1 MRFIVSILLLMI
13 SIHTI
18 SFQGYVSAE
27 EKTTSNLITNGNFE
41 TGNSNGWTTQG
52 NVQVLNDCCELN
64 NVTSNYDLEFG
75 DSGSIEQ
82 QFNLSTDAITQNMLN
97 NGITLN
103 STVEVQNGECGVTNC
118 WGGSGAADTFTITL
132 KIKDSNGNT
141 LATTTNVRTNVTGIT
156 GANFQDTLIY
166 TGENSNLGNI
176 NISGSDANA
185 PSSLG
190 GPNLDNISVTMNYD
204 DTVLSTAVQT
214 ELTEIQEELTEVVKL
229 LLIETFEEESIAI
242 ETLPEPQEL
251 EIITKELVAEIM
263 EEVKE
268 SFEPRML
275 VATFT
280 EEAPKFIEEATE
292 IVEEIYEEEAPISMA
307 PEKKEMVQEEEK
319 EEVVNVQ
326 EKEQTQEEPKAE
338 TQAKEE
344 ESSSEESTTEV
355 VSTTN
360 SSKQKTIQS
369 KKTININKV
378 MDKVDAQVKDIAKNL
393 AVKNIIKLD
402 AMAKDQASLNGY
414 SDKEFYIPKNIY
426 LDQLNIFDPR
436 LIYNNFSLNTY
447 IVNDK
452 VFIKEQKL
460 NKINLKKR
468 RLLLDLQELKNG

>member
-214 ELTEIQEELTEVVKL
+214 
-229 LLIETFEEESIAI
+229 
-242 ETLPEPQEL
+242 
-251 EIITKELVAEIM
+251 
-263 EEVKE
+263 
-268 SFEPRML
+268 
-275 VATFT
+275 
-280 EEAPKFIEEATE
+280 
-292 IVEEIYEEEAPISMA
+292 
-307 PEKKEMVQEEEK
+307 
-319 EEVVNVQ
+319 
-326 EKEQTQEEPKAE
+326 
-338 TQAKEE
+338 
-344 ESSSEESTTEV
+344 
-355 VSTTN
+355 
-360 SSKQKTIQS
+360 
-369 KKTININKV
+369 
-378 MDKVDAQVKDIAKNL
+378 
-393 AVKNIIKLD
+393 
-402 AMAKDQASLNGY
+402 
-414 SDKEFYIPKNIY
+414 
-426 LDQLNIFDPR
+426 
-436 LIYNNFSLNTY
+436 
-447 IVNDK
+447 
-452 VFIKEQKL
+452 
-460 NKINLKKR
+460 
-468 RLLLDLQELKNG
+468 

>member
-1 MRFIVSILLLMI
+1 MRYIVLILLLI
-13 SIHTI
+13 TLTHTTL
-18 SFQGYVSAE
+18 AA

-41 TGNSNGWTTQG
+41 TGNANGWTTTG
-52 NVQVLNDCCELN
+52 NVDVLNDCCTLN
-64 NVTSNYDLEFG
+64 NVASNYDLEFG

-82 QFNLSTDAITQNMLN
+82 QFNLSTDTITQNMLN

-103 STVEVQNGECGVTNC
+103 STVEVQNGECGVSGC
-118 WGGSGAADTFTITL
+118 WGGSGPADSFTITL
-132 KIKDSNGNT
+132 KIKDSNGNV
-141 LATTTNVRTNVTGIT
+141 LAETTNVRTNITGIN
-156 GANFQDTLIY
+156 GANFSDTLIY
-166 TGENSNLGNI
+166 TGENSNLGNL
-176 NISGSDANA
+176 NIAGTDANA
-185 PSSLG
+185 PSTLG

-251 EIITKELVAEIM
+251 EIITKEIVAEVM

-268 SFEPRML
+268 SFEPQML

-280 EEAPKFIEEATE
+280 EKEPEFIEEATE
-292 IVEEIYEEEAPISMA
+292 IVEEIYEEEAPVSMA
-307 PEKKEMVQEEEK
+307 PEKEEMVQEEEK
-319 EEVVNVQ
+319 KEVVSVQ
-326 EKEQTQEEPKAE
+326 EEEQTKEEPKAQ

-369 KKTININKV
+369 KKTINISKV

-402 AMAKDQASLNGY
+402 AMAGDQASLNSY
-414 SDKEFYIPKNIY
+414 SNKEFYLPKDIY
-426 LDQLNIFDPR
+426 LNQLNIFDPR
-436 LIYNNFSLNTY
+436 LIYNNVNLNNY

-460 NKINLKKR
+460 NEINLKKR
-468 RLLLDLQELKNG
+468 RLLLELQELKNG

>member
-1 MRFIVSILLLMI
+1 MRYIVLILLLI
-13 SIHTI
+13 TLTHTTL
-18 SFQGYVSAE
+18 AA

-41 TGNSNGWTTQG
+41 TGNANGWTTTG
-52 NVQVLNDCCELN
+52 NVDVLNDCCTLN
-64 NVTSNYDLEFG
+64 NVASNYDLEFG

-82 QFNLSTDAITQNMLN
+82 QFNLSTDTITQNMLN

-103 STVEVQNGECGVTNC
+103 STVEVQNGECGVSGC
-118 WGGSGAADTFTITL
+118 WGGSGPADSFTITL
-132 KIKDSNGNT
+132 KIKDSNGNV
-141 LATTTNVRTNVTGIT
+141 LAETTNVRTNITGIN
-156 GANFQDTLIY
+156 GANFSDTLIY
-166 TGENSNLGNI
+166 TGENSNLGNL
-176 NISGSDANA
+176 NIAGTDANA
-185 PSSLG
+185 PSTLG

-251 EIITKELVAEIM
+251 EIITKEIVAEVM

-268 SFEPRML
+268 SFEPQML

-280 EEAPKFIEEATE
+280 EKEPEFIEEATE
-292 IVEEIYEEEAPISMA
+292 IVEEIYEEEAPVSMA
-307 PEKKEMVQEEEK
+307 PEKEEMVQEEEK
-319 EEVVNVQ
+319 KEVVSVQ
-326 EKEQTQEEPKAE
+326 EEKQTKEEPKAQ

-369 KKTININKV
+369 KKTINISKV

-402 AMAKDQASLNGY
+402 AMAGDQASLNSY
-414 SDKEFYIPKNIY
+414 SNKEFYLPKDIY
-426 LDQLNIFDPR
+426 LNQLNIFDPR
-436 LIYNNFSLNTY
+436 LIYNNVNLNNY

-460 NKINLKKR
+460 NEINLKKK
-468 RLLLDLQELKNG
+468 RLLLELQELKNG

>member
-1 MRFIVSILLLMI
+1 MRYIVLILLLI
-13 SIHTI
+13 TLTHTTL
-18 SFQGYVSAE
+18 AA

-41 TGNSNGWTTQG
+41 TGNANGWTTTG
-52 NVQVLNDCCELN
+52 NVDVLNDCCTLN
-64 NVTSNYDLEFG
+64 NVASNYDLEFG

-82 QFNLSTDAITQNMLN
+82 QFNLSTDTITQNMLN

-103 STVEVQNGECGVTNC
+103 STVEVQNGECGVSGC
-118 WGGSGAADTFTITL
+118 WGGSGPADSFTITL
-132 KIKDSNGNT
+132 KIKDSNGNV
-141 LATTTNVRTNVTGIT
+141 LAETTNVRTNITGIN
-156 GANFQDTLIY
+156 GANFSDTLIY
-166 TGENSNLGNI
+166 TGENSNLGNL
-176 NISGSDANA
+176 NIAGTDANA
-185 PSSLG
+185 PSTLG

-251 EIITKELVAEIM
+251 EIITKEIVAEVM

-268 SFEPRML
+268 SFEPQML

-280 EEAPKFIEEATE
+280 EKEPEFIEEATE
-292 IVEEIYEEEAPISMA
+292 IVEEIYEEEAPVSMA
-307 PEKKEMVQEEEK
+307 PEKEEMVQEEEK
-319 EEVVNVQ
+319 KEVVSVQ
-326 EKEQTQEEPKAE
+326 EEKQTKEEPKAQ

-369 KKTININKV
+369 KKTINISKV

-402 AMAKDQASLNGY
+402 AMAGDQASLNSY
-414 SDKEFYIPKNIY
+414 SNKEFYLPKDIY
-426 LDQLNIFDPR
+426 LNQLNIFDPR
-436 LIYNNFSLNTY
+436 LIYNNVNLNNY

-460 NKINLKKR
+460 NEINLKKR
-468 RLLLDLQELKNG
+468 RLLLELQELKNG